1 MKQKSIS
8 DCMFRNPAL
17 NFLSSIRGNIH
28 KKCPTAKRQ
37 CADTLV
43 ESVNVPH
50 HCYLRADRIGSPLWR
65 MRVPTAP
72 QEVIMNVAR
81 ILKDKG
87 RDVTTILPALTIK
100 DVIGVLAEKKIG
112 AAVICDP
119 DLRVAGIISER
130 DIVRILAANGPAV
143 LDEPVSKF
151 MTKEVMTCVERD
163 TVHWLMEEMTSRR
176 FRHMP
181 VVEGGR
187 LAGIVSI
194 GDVVKQRIAV
204 AELEAASMR
213 EYITTG

>member
-1 MKQKSIS
+1 
-8 DCMFRNPAL
+8 
-17 NFLSSIRGNIH
+17 
-28 KKCPTAKRQ
+28 
-37 CADTLV
+37 
-43 ESVNVPH
+43 
-50 HCYLRADRIGSPLWR
+50 
-65 MRVPTAP
+65 
-72 QEVIMNVAR
+72 MNVAR

-87 RDVTTILPALTIK
+87 RDVTTILPALKIK
-100 DVIGVLAEKKIG
+100 DVINVLAERKIG
-112 AAVICDP
+112 AAVVCDA

-181 VVEGGR
+181 VIEGGR
-187 LAGIVSI
+187 LIGIVSI

>member
-1 MKQKSIS
+1 
-8 DCMFRNPAL
+8 
-17 NFLSSIRGNIH
+17 
-28 KKCPTAKRQ
+28 
-37 CADTLV
+37 
-43 ESVNVPH
+43 
-50 HCYLRADRIGSPLWR
+50 
-65 MRVPTAP
+65 
-72 QEVIMNVAR
+72 MNVAR

-87 RDVTTILPALTIK
+87 RDVTTILPALKIK
-100 DVIGVLAEKKIG
+100 DVINVLAERKIG
-112 AAVICDP
+112 AAVVCDA

-130 DIVRILAANGPAV
+130 DIVRILAANGPSV

-181 VVEGGR
+181 VIEGGR
-187 LAGIVSI
+187 LIGIVSI

>member
-1 MKQKSIS
+1 
-8 DCMFRNPAL
+8 
-17 NFLSSIRGNIH
+17 
-28 KKCPTAKRQ
+28 
-37 CADTLV
+37 
-43 ESVNVPH
+43 
-50 HCYLRADRIGSPLWR
+50 
-65 MRVPTAP
+65 
-72 QEVIMNVAR
+72 MNVAR

-87 RDVTTILPALTIK
+87 RDVTTISSALKIK
-100 DVIGVLAEKKIG
+100 EVISVLADKKIG
-112 AAVICDP
+112 AAVVCDT
-119 DLRVAGIISER
+119 DQRVAGIISER
-130 DIVRILAANGPAV
+130 DIVRILAKNGPAV
-143 LDEPVSKF
+143 LDELVSQF

-187 LAGIVSI
+187 LVGIVSI